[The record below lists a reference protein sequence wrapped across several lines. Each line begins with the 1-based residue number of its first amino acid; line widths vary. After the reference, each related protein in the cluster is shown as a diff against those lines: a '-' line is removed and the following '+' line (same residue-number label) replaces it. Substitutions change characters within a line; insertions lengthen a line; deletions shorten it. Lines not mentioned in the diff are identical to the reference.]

1 MGKRL
6 VRAWFELL
14 DSWGAASMGHREIT
28 GRVAELLGAHVL
40 AWDTQAVAA
49 SFEHARGIRAVGQRI
64 GSDGFV
70 ATASKTIAAGAEQVF
85 MAFADASRRAAW
97 LPEVELSERTV
108 SKPKTA
114 RFDVGDGT
122 TRLLV
127 VVEPKGPAK
136 STVVVE
142 HSRLADAAEREARQT
157 SWRHALATLKAQL
170 EGVPLA

>member
-1 MGKRL
+1 M
-6 VRAWFELL
+6 
-14 DSWGAASMGHREIT
+14 
-28 GRVAELLGAHVL
+28 
-40 AWDTQAVAA
+40 
-49 SFEHARGIRAVGQRI
+49 
-64 GSDGFV
+64 
-70 ATASKTIAAGAEQVF
+70 
-85 MAFADASRRAAW
+85 
-97 LPEVELSERTV
+97 

-170 EGVPLA
+170 EGAPPA